1 MMQELGAT
9 IDLLFKGQKE
19 LANVEKARLAR
30 AVANGDRAAASQTR
44 RLEMEEQSTDAMR
57 QVMQREVSLQQTKF
71 QGGDAATI
79 GAEKEAK
86 GPAAGLLAGGSSKP
100 QMGTGVD
107 LGLHLDPSMGLG
119 SGSGGRHG
127 AKGDDGSDNTRLK
140 DLEGDPLDGDPLDGD
155 PLDGDPLSGDP
166 LDGDP
171 LSGDPLDSR
180 ESKPDRQTSLQAA
193 GADGTFD
200 TAGDSKLTSGSR
212 LASLAP
218 PDPAQYESIIA
229 GIAKQFSTLSI
240 PTAKVL

>member
-1 MMQELGAT
+1 MQELGAT

-140 DLEGDPLDGDPLDGD
+140 GLEGDPLEGDPLEGDPLDGDPLDG
-155 PLDGDPLSGDP
+155 
-166 LDGDP
+166 
-171 LSGDPLDSR
+171 R